1 MEALAYTLRFASP
14 SVAGCAGSCSFT
26 KSSSFTL
33 GDYLRETGQEWHVD
47 KDRPEVRNGYALF
60 GGAPKRE
67 KGWITKDVLER
78 HLAPPG
84 EDSLTLVCGLPRVY
98 ETLCGPR
105 GDPEVAGTLAA
116 LGWSRRDVVKL

>member
-1 MEALAYTLRFASP
+1 MTSGVRRHRDSDQAMAVVTRM
-14 SVAGCAGSCSFT
+14 
-26 KSSSFTL
+26 SS
-33 GDYLRETGQEWHVD
+33 
-47 KDRPEVRNGYALF
+47 
-60 GGAPKRE
+60 
-67 KGWITKDVLER
+67 WITKDVLER

-105 GDPEVAGTLAA
+105 GDPKVAGTLAA